1 MSREEAIRIIW
12 AALEDYVDNCL
23 SGEEYGAEVSELG
36 EAMNVL
42 VRGVDSP

>member
-1 MSREEAIRIIW
+1 MSREEAIRIVW

-23 SGEEYGAEVSELG
+23 SGDEYGAEVLELG
-36 EAMNVL
+36 KAMGGL